1 MGKYKYRTRD
11 TLAIIACLCLLAI
24 IMVLLPDF
32 WAWWIKAA
40 IGLVFAFV
48 TFIGY
53 VLVLRPSDE
62 VIGIEEKLYLIV
74 DYANQI
80 NGFAQQLQP
89 EAVMLQP
96 LLKQLA
102 SDIANTALRIFSR
115 EFQYM
120 SVEID
125 RLERLGYNITQLC
138 LQVVTTG
145 IVIEDL
151 RHVVLLLHQNQLPEA
166 IATVKAINI
175 QIDHNQA
182 KMIIAAEKDLEL
194 IHDLYKQNTS
204 TLEAISQLQ
213 AILQQE

>member
-11 TLAIIACLCLLAI
+11 TLAIIACLTILTV
-24 IMVLLPDF
+24 IMVLLPEF
-32 WAWWIKAA
+32 WLWWVKAL
-40 IGLVFAFV
+40 IGLGFAFV

-53 VLVLRPSDE
+53 VLVLRPSDK

-138 LQVVTTG
+138 LQVVSTG
-145 IVIEDL
+145 IVVDDIQDAVRQL
-151 RHVVLLLHQNQLPEA
+151 YRNQLPDA
-166 IATVKAINI
+166 ISTVKAINI
-175 QIDHNQA
+175 QIDQNQA
-182 KMIIAAEKDLEL
+182 KMIVAAEKDLEL
-194 IHDLYKQNTS
+194 INDLYQQNTS

-213 AILQQE
+213 AILQE